1 MKKIA
6 TFALTVIAPTFGT
19 SLVIAE
25 ETHELTWQS
34 ITFGQ
39 STDLNFGSTILPEK
53 IGTNEVTS
61 NGQPVSSGALLDNVT
76 IESRGGKLA
85 NSHEGGTFYYTTLP
99 TDVNFTLSATLTL
112 EQLGPET
119 GATPNR
125 QEGAGMMVR
134 DIMGAPRA
142 HPQPLGHEEFPAASN
157 IVMNLLHSHTRE
169 NDGMANVAA
178 VYREGIND
186 PWGNP
191 GNLLSKQD
199 YAQGIPHGTEY
210 QYRMTLTRTDEN
222 FTVTV
227 DSEQESYAKEL
238 SDAPANLVEVQD
250 PDHQYVGFF
259 AARNARMNVT
269 DIHLELSDADTRDD
283 IAYEAPKPPLVWSLA
298 SPEVTSVPDYALQ
311 AIANQ
316 PGEFSITQAGQPLAE
331 KQAVEAGDLFKFALE
346 ITAPTDVVVSFHP
359 SEGQGS
365 EEHNGEEHSQ
375 QLTIEPVTLADPY
388 NIHVAPDGRP
398 DHAGD
403 QAQPLDLTSAIAR
416 VAPGGTIHL
425 ASGEYESIEIP
436 LTASGSPGK
445 LKRLTGEGAD
455 VRFIGMVSH
464 NAHYW
469 HLDHIEVAGERLIVH
484 GSHNL
489 FEHIVTHSAPDTG
502 FQITS
507 PDNVGR
513 ALWASHNTVRY
524 SESYNNEDA
533 SGINADGFAAKMRI
547 GEGNSFDHCISH
559 HNIDD
564 GWDLFNKVEDGPNG
578 AVTITS
584 SIAFNNGQT
593 FNTQQTG
600 GNLGNGF
607 KLGGEGLPVPH
618 VVEGNLSFNNGMDGF
633 TDNFNSGTLTIDNN
647 VAIDN
652 KRFNF
657 IVRQSPYEGQLE
669 PAQLSRNISLHL
681 ENVSEYSDSVHGN
694 ISDDNWFIQDENAS
708 SRELPF
714 DDETIAKIKAL
725 LQQEAHTESE
735 QRERAFALQRLVFN
749 Q

>member
-1 MKKIA
+1 MRKIA
-6 TFALTVIAPTFGT
+6 TLALTMITPALGI
-19 SLVIAE
+19 SLVHANDAS
-25 ETHELTWQS
+25 ELVWES

-53 IGTNEVTS
+53 VGTNEVTRD
-61 NGQPVSSGALLDNVT
+61 GEPVSSGVLLDRVT

-99 TDVNFTLSATLTL
+99 TDKNFVLTATLAL

-125 QEGAGMMVR
+125 QEGAGIIVR
-134 DIMGAPRA
+134 DVLGAPRA
-142 HPQPLGHEEFPAASN
+142 NPQPIGHEEFPAASN
-157 IVMNLLHSHTRE
+157 MVMNLLRSHTRD
-169 NDGMANVAA
+169 NDGLANATA
-178 VYREGIND
+178 VYREGIQD

-191 GNLLSKQD
+191 GNLLSKED
-199 YAQGIPHGTEY
+199 YLEGISYGSEQT
-210 QYRMTLTRTDEN
+210 YRMSLARSDEH
-222 FTVTV
+222 FSVTI
-227 DSEQESYAKEL
+227 DDGNQIHRHEL
-238 SDAPANLVEVQD
+238 SEAPANLVEVQD

-259 AARNARMNVT
+259 AARNARLSVS
-269 DIHLELSDADTRDD
+269 DIDLALSDAATQQAA
-283 IAYEAPKPPLVWSLA
+283 AYQAPEMPLVWSIA
-298 SPEVTSVPDYALQ
+298 SPGAVTTSDYTLQ
-311 AIANQ
+311 ALANY
-316 PGEFSITQAGQPLAE
+316 PGTFSLAQNGETLGDAQQVKAGRLFRFSLNITE
-331 KQAVEAGDLFKFALE
+331 S
-346 ITAPTDVVVSFHP
+346 TDIDVTFVP
-359 SEGQGS
+359 SEGPDTQAQ
-365 EEHNGEEHSQ
+365 HT
-375 QLTIEPVTLADPY
+375 TITLEPASVADPY
-388 NIHVAPDGRP
+388 SLHVSPDGRA
-398 DHAGD
+398 DQLGD
-403 QAQPLDLTSAIAR
+403 LENPLDLASAISL

-425 ASGEYESIEIP
+425 ASGEYAAIEIP
-436 LTASGSPGK
+436 LSASGSPNA
-445 LKRLTGEGAD
+445 LKRLSGEGAD
-455 VRFIGMVSH
+455 VRFTGMVSH
-464 NAHYW
+464 NANYW
-469 HLDHIEVAGERLIVH
+469 QLDHLEVAGERLIVH
-484 GSHNL
+484 GSHNV

-513 ALWASHNTVRY
+513 PLWASHNTVRY
-524 SESYNNEDA
+524 SESYNNKDA

-578 AVTITS
+578 AVTITN

-593 FNTQQTG
+593 LNTQQAG

-652 KRFNF
+652 KRFNY

-681 ENVSEYSDSVHGN
+681 ETVSDYSDSVHGN
-694 ISDDNWFIQDENAS
+694 ISDDNWFIQDENTSA
-708 SRELPF
+708 RELPL
-714 DDETIAKIKAL
+714 DEETLAEIKAL
-725 LQQEAHTESE
+725 LQQETTTVSE

>member
-1 MKKIA
+1 MRKMA
-6 TFALTVIAPTFGT
+6 TLALTVMTPALGI
-19 SLVIAE
+19 SLAHADDVS
-25 ETHELTWQS
+25 ELVWQG

-53 IGTNEVTS
+53 VGTNEVTRD
-61 NGQPVSSGALLDNVT
+61 GEPVSPGALLDHVT

-99 TDVNFTLSATLTL
+99 TDKNFVLTATLTL

-125 QEGAGMMVR
+125 QEGAGIIVR
-134 DIMGAPRA
+134 DVLGAPRA
-142 HPQPLGHEEFPAASN
+142 NPQPIGHEEFPAASN
-157 IVMNLLHSHTRE
+157 MVMNLLRSHTRE
-169 NDGMANVAA
+169 NDGMANATA
-178 VYREGIND
+178 VYREGIQD

-191 GNLLSKQD
+191 GNRLSKED
-199 YAQGIPHGTEY
+199 YAEGIPHGSEHR
-210 QYRMTLTRTDEN
+210 YRMSLSRSDEHFSVTLEDGDEIY
-222 FTVTV
+222 
-227 DSEQESYAKEL
+227 SHEL
-238 SDAPANLVEVQD
+238 SEVPANLVEVQD
-250 PDHQYVGFF
+250 PEHQYVGFF
-259 AARNARMNVT
+259 ASRNARLNVS
-269 DIHLELSDADTRDD
+269 DITLELSDADIRQDA
-283 IAYEAPKPPLVWSLA
+283 AYQAPDMPLVWSIA
-298 SPEVTSVPDYALQ
+298 SPSVMTASDYTLQ
-311 AIANQ
+311 ALANYA
-316 PGEFSITQAGQPLAE
+316 GTFSIARDGETLGEAQE
-331 KQAVEAGDLFKFALE
+331 VEAGELFRFPIEISEPTQLDVTFMPSDGPDTQAQHTRLTLE
-346 ITAPTDVVVSFHP
+346 PMSV
-359 SEGQGS
+359 
-365 EEHNGEEHSQ
+365 
-375 QLTIEPVTLADPY
+375 ADPY
-388 NIHVAPDGRP
+388 NLHVSPDGR
-398 DHAGD
+398 AGQPGD
-403 QAQPLDLTSAIAR
+403 LENPLDLESAISLI
-416 VAPGGTIHL
+416 APGGTIHL
-425 ASGEYESIEIP
+425 ADGEYGAIEIP
-436 LTASGSPGK
+436 LAASGAPGA
-445 LKRLTGEGAD
+445 LKRLSGEGAD
-455 VRFIGMVSH
+455 VRFTGMVSH

-469 HLDHIEVAGERLIVH
+469 QLDHLEVAGERLIVH
-484 GSHNL
+484 GSHNV

-578 AVTITS
+578 AVTITN

-633 TDNFNSGTLTIDNN
+633 TDNFNSGTLTITNN

-652 KRFNF
+652 KRFNY
-657 IVRQSPYEGQLE
+657 IVRKSPYEGQLE
-669 PAQLSRNISLHL
+669 PAQLSGNISLHI
-681 ENVSEYSDSVHGN
+681 ENVSDYSDSVHGN
-694 ISDDNWFIQDENAS
+694 ISDDNWFILDETS
-708 SRELPF
+708 SEKALPF
-714 DDETIAKIKAL
+714 DEATLSDIKTL
-725 LQQEAHTESE
+725 LQQEATTESE
-735 QRERAFALQRLVFN
+735 QRERALTLQRLVFN
-749 Q
+749 P

>member
-6 TFALTVIAPTFGT
+6 TLALSVIAPAFGT
-19 SLVIAE
+19 SLVLADE
-25 ETHELTWQS
+25 AHELTWQS

-53 IGTNEVTS
+53 VGTNEVTH
-61 NGQPVSSGALLDNVT
+61 NGEPVSSGALLDHVT

-99 TDVNFTLSATLTL
+99 TNKNFVLTATLTL

-125 QEGAGMMVR
+125 QEGAGIIVR
-134 DIMGAPRA
+134 DVVGAPRA
-142 HPQPLGHEEFPAASN
+142 TPQPVGHEEFPAASN
-157 IVMNLLHSHTRE
+157 MVMNLLRSHTRE
-169 NDGMANVAA
+169 NDGLANATA
-178 VYREGIND
+178 VYREGIQE

-191 GNLLSKQD
+191 GNLLSKED
-199 YAQGIPHGTEY
+199 YVEGIPYGSEHT
-210 QYRMTLTRTDEN
+210 YRMSLARSDEHFSVTLEDGDEI
-222 FTVTV
+222 
-227 DSEQESYAKEL
+227 YHHEL
-238 SDAPANLVEVQD
+238 SEAPANLVEVQD

-259 AARNARMNVT
+259 ASRNARLNVS
-269 DIHLELSDADTRDD
+269 DITIELSDADTQP
-283 IAYEAPKPPLVWSLA
+283 ATEYQALETPLVWSLA
-298 SPEVTSVPDYALQ
+298 SPSVVTTSDYTLQ
-311 AIANQ
+311 ALANYA
-316 PGEFSITQAGQPLAE
+316 GTFSIARDGETLGEAQEVEAGQLFYFPLEINEPTELDVTFSPSEGPDTQDQHTTLALEPISVSDPYNLHVSPDGRAGQP
-331 KQAVEAGDLFKFALE
+331 GDL
-346 ITAPTDVVVSFHP
+346 
-359 SEGQGS
+359 
-365 EEHNGEEHSQ
+365 N
-375 QLTIEPVTLADPY
+375 
-388 NIHVAPDGRP
+388 N
-398 DHAGD
+398 
-403 QAQPLDLTSAIAR
+403 PLDLASAISL

-425 ASGEYESIEIP
+425 ADGEYGAIEIP
-436 LTASGSPGK
+436 LTASGTPDA
-445 LKRLTGEGAD
+445 LKRLSGEDAD
-455 VRFIGMVSH
+455 VRFTGMVSH
-464 NAHYW
+464 NAYYW
-469 HLDHIEVAGERLIVH
+469 QLDHLEVDGERLIIH
-484 GSHNL
+484 GSHNV

-507 PDNVGR
+507 PADVGR

-578 AVTITS
+578 AVTITN

-607 KLGGEGLPVPH
+607 KLGGEGLPVAH
-618 VVEGNLSFNNGMDGF
+618 TVKGNLSFNNGMDGF
-633 TDNFNSGTLTIDNN
+633 TDNFNSGSLSIIDN

-657 IVRQSPYEGQLE
+657 IVRQSPYGDQLE
-669 PAQLSRNISLHL
+669 SAMLSG
-681 ENVSEYSDSVHGN
+681 NVSLRLNSESDYLDSVHGDIN
-694 ISDDNWFIQDENAS
+694 DDNWFIQDES
-708 SRELPF
+708 SQAESSPY
-714 DDETIAKIKAL
+714 DEETLNEIKAL
-725 LQQEAHTESE
+725 LQQQASTESE
-735 QRERAFALQRLVFN
+735 RRERALALQKLVFD
-749 Q
+749 